1 MRIQNWVKPGLD
13 GSGSQK
19 SYRTYI
25 NRKQNMAAVKDYS
38 VEEKLASLV
47 RLQKIDSK
55 LDEIKILKGELPME
69 VSDLEDEIQGL
80 TSRKNRIE
88 EEINGITEFIEQKKH
103 AIKDAEALV
112 KKYEKQSEAVKN
124 SREFEAINKEIEMQ
138 QLEGKLAEKHIR
150 DANEELADKVKALE
164 TVKKQ
169 IANKEGILSHKKGE
183 LDKIIAETEKEEKH
197 YGKLSDDARKGMD
210 ERLLYSYDRIRKSYR
225 NGLAVVPVVRDACG
239 GCYNSIPPQKQS
251 EIRQRKKVM
260 ICENCGRILVDDELN
275 NSTEVK

>member
-1 MRIQNWVKPGLD
+1 
-13 GSGSQK
+13 
-19 SYRTYI
+19 
-25 NRKQNMAAVKDYS
+25 MAAVKDYS

-103 AIKDAEALV
+103 AIKDADALV

-138 QLEGKLAEKHIR
+138 QLEGKLAEKQER
-150 DANEELADKVKALE
+150 RV
-164 TVKKQ
+164 
-169 IANKEGILSHKKGE
+169 
-183 LDKIIAETEKEEKH
+183 
-197 YGKLSDDARKGMD
+197 GKDHRSNRKRRKTLQQTINRGK
-210 ERLLYSYDRIRKSYR
+210 RKDRTPFTAF
-225 NGLAVVPVVRDACG
+225 L
-239 GCYNSIPPQKQS
+239 
-251 EIRQRKKVM
+251 
-260 ICENCGRILVDDELN
+260 
-275 NSTEVK
+275 